1 MLKTPPR
8 LTGFGIALT
17 MVAIGAGYAHT
28 SQPIDRA
35 EARSTIEVV
44 EDLMDAG
51 FTEAESALR
60 GMEAVIIRP
69 AAVREVDTVESPMV
83 QATNC

>member
-8 LTGFGIALT
+8 LSGFGIALT

-35 EARSTIEVV
+35 EARTTIEVV

-51 FTEAESALR
+51 INEAESALR
-60 GMEAVIIRP
+60 GMEAVIVRP
-69 AAVREVDTVESPMV
+69 AAVSETDIVEPALA
-83 QATNC
+83 QLKNC